1 MLNAVEFI
9 KNGTT
14 QKFNSFIT
22 HELENQDQLRKLL
35 EKEKNLNI
43 EIKKIQLEKNVE
55 KKEHDKEVAENLAKI
70 QEIKEDLMEI
80 QQQTEIEISY
90 FSKES
95 KAEIS
100 NHTRR
105 FDQSEKSLLT
115 DIENIKSSMRT
126 EILVHRELEDYLLRK
141 NSEIKKKSE
150 ELTTKI
156 EECKEKLE
164 L

>member
-1 MLNAVEFI
+1 M
-9 KNGTT
+9 
-14 QKFNSFIT
+14 
-22 HELENQDQLRKLL
+22 
-35 EKEKNLNI
+35 
-43 EIKKIQLEKNVE
+43 
-55 KKEHDKEVAENLAKI
+55 AKI

-105 FDQSEKSLLT
+105 FDQAEKALMT
-115 DIENIKSSMRT
+115 DIENIKSSNRT
-126 EILVHRELEDYLLRK
+126 ESLVHKELEEYLLRK
-141 NSEIKKKSE
+141 NTEIKKNSE

-164 L
+164 QEISELNDEIENTNR

>member
-1 MLNAVEFI
+1 M
-9 KNGTT
+9 
-14 QKFNSFIT
+14 
-22 HELENQDQLRKLL
+22 
-35 EKEKNLNI
+35 
-43 EIKKIQLEKNVE
+43 
-55 KKEHDKEVAENLAKI
+55 AKI

-105 FDQSEKSLLT
+105 FDQAEKALMT
-115 DIENIKSSMRT
+115 DIENIKSSNRT
-126 EILVHRELEDYLLRK
+126 ESLVHKELEEYLLRK
-141 NSEIKKKSE
+141 NTEIKKNSE
-150 ELTTKI
+150 ALTTKI

-164 L
+164 QEISELNDEIENTNREL